1 MTAVVVVAVVVGFRC
16 SHPAGLDVLM
26 VPVVTSVRSLWASVV
41 NPFALVKIVVAAAVR
56 FVMIG
61 WMLGMLVMA
70 ILLMTSLVTSSM
82 TIVTKIAIVKM
93 IVIVVVVGFVVVGY
107 HILSDERVRLVVVGM
122 IGVGIL
128 WLLSLLL

>member
-1 MTAVVVVAVVVGFRC
+1 MTVVVAAVVVGFRC

-41 NPFALVKIVVAAAVR
+41 NPFALVKIVVAAVR
-56 FVMIG
+56 FVMIE

-70 ILLMTSLVTSSM
+70 ILLMTSLVTSLM

-93 IVIVVVVGFVVVGY
+93 IVIVVVAVGFVVVGY
-107 HILSDERVRLVVVGM
+107 HILSDERVRLVVVEM

-128 WLLSLLL
+128 WLLLLLL